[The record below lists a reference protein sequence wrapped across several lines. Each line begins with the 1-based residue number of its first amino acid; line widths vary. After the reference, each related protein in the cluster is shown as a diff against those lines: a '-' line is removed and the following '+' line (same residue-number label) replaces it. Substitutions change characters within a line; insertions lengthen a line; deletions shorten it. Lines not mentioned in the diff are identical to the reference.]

1 MVKAGRI
8 FIILLIPIIVAISYC
23 AFCDRDSNLEIA
35 KKIYRE
41 FSGGEKY
48 APSIYENQ

>member
-23 AFCDRDSNLEIA
+23 AFCDRNSNLEIA
-35 KKIYRE
+35 KKYIGNFQVERNTPPQYM
-41 FSGGEKY
+41 K
-48 APSIYENQ
+48 NQ